1 MRTAHILAAGLLAAV
16 AAPAFA
22 ETYPSVRAA
31 ADAYKA
37 ELSKACAEVGSTLD
51 VRPGFVREVDLNGD
65 GVPDAILSTRY
76 ADCATA
82 PAPFAFFGSS
92 GEAAR
97 WVVSVPGGG
106 FERLEFV
113 YQKVEIERS
122 GGMLRITLSLPGG
135 ICGLGALDRCRRVFQ
150 LDGSRV
156 VASAWPDGQAR
167 PKPTKAT
174 ASPAASDPQPA
185 MTADHN
191 GSVMEIR
198 DDRILYAEPKASLRG
213 VVKPGTVLVEGKWAG
228 ERFAGTAR
236 AFKKGCPP
244 APYAV
249 SGAKV
254 EGPGQ
259 LDVVLKGA
267 GPIRKGCEV
276 IGYSE
281 RSPHARLVF
290 ERIMSE

>member
-1 MRTAHILAAGLLAAV
+1 MRYPFAVFLLACASG
-16 AAPAFA
+16 PALA
-22 ETYPSVRAA
+22 ETYPSVAA
-31 ADAYKA
+31 ATSAYKA
-37 ELSKACAEVGSTLD
+37 ELSKSCAEVGSALD

-65 GVPDAILSTRY
+65 GVPDAVLST
-76 ADCATA
+76 AHGSCATA
-82 PAPFAFFGSS
+82 PSLFAGSA
-92 GEAAR
+92 GESAR

-106 FERLEFV
+106 FETMDFIYHR
-113 YQKVEIERS
+113 VEIEEAAKP
-122 GGMLRITLSLPGG
+122 LRITVFLHGSA
-135 ICGLGALDRCRRVFQ
+135 CGKVGAETCRHAFQ
-150 LDGSRV
+150 LDGARV

-167 PKPTKAT
+167 AEPTKAS
-174 ASPAASDPQPA
+174 ASPAASDPQPV

-213 VVKPGTVLVEGKWAG
+213 VVKPGTVLVEGKWSG
-228 ERFAGTAR
+228 DRFSGTAY

-254 EGPGQ
+254 ERPGQ
-259 LDVVLKGA
+259 LDLVLRGD
-267 GPIRKGCEV
+267 GPIRKGCNV
-276 IGYSE
+276 VGHSE

-290 ERIMSE
+290 EKIMSE

>member
-1 MRTAHILAAGLLAAV
+1 MRSAHALAAGMLAAL
-16 AAPAFA
+16 AAPASA
-22 ETYPSVRAA
+22 ETYLSVAA
-31 ADAYKA
+31 ATDAYRT
-37 ELSKACAEVGSTLD
+37 ELAKSCSEVGSTLD

-82 PAPFAFFGSS
+82 PAPFAFSGSS

-97 WVVSVPGGG
+97 WVVSVPGG
-106 FERLEFV
+106 FETLEFV

-122 GGMLRITLSLPGG
+122 GGAPRITLSLPGG
-135 ICGLGALDRCRRVFQ
+135 ICGLGALDRCRHVIQ

-156 VASAWPDGQAR
+156 VASAWSDGQAR
-167 PKPTKAT
+167 PEPTKAT
-174 ASPAASDPQPA
+174 ASPAASDPVPV

-213 VVKPGTVLVEGKWAG
+213 VVKPGTVLVEGKWTG
-228 ERFAGTAR
+228 DRFAGTAY

-244 APYAV
+244 ASYAV

-254 EGPGQ
+254 ERPGQ
-259 LDVVLKGA
+259 LDLVLRGA

-276 IGYSE
+276 VGYSD

-290 ERIMSE
+290 EKIMSE

>member
-1 MRTAHILAAGLLAAV
+1 MRVAQILVAGIFVALAS
-16 AAPAFA
+16 PALA
-22 ETYPSVRAA
+22 ETYPSIASA
-31 ADAYKA
+31 THAYKA
-37 ELSKACAEVGSTLD
+37 ELTKSCVQVGSTLA

-65 GVPDAILSTRY
+65 GVPDAILSTEHGT
-76 ADCATA
+76 CATA
-82 PAPFAFFGSS
+82 PSLLAGSA

-97 WVVSVPGGG
+97 WVVSVPGGR
-106 FERLEFV
+106 FETMDFI
-113 YQKVEIERS
+113 YHKVEVDPTARPP
-122 GGMLRITLSLPGG
+122 RITMLLHGLA
-135 ICGLGALDRCRRVFQ
+135 CGKAGVETCRHVFQ

-167 PKPTKAT
+167 PEPTKAT
-174 ASPAASDPQPA
+174 ASPAASDPEPV

-213 VVKPGTVLVEGKWAG
+213 VVKRGTVLVEGKWTG
-228 ERFAGTAR
+228 ERFAGTAY
-236 AFKKGCPP
+236 AFKQGCQP
-244 APYAV
+244 APYVV

-254 EGPGQ
+254 ERPGQ
-259 LDVVLKGA
+259 LDLVLRGA

-276 IGYSE
+276 VGHSE